1 MNDKMEKSYLSKREK
16 DIIYNPRTGT
26 EMERALQGKVP
37 IYKYSELC
45 DMAKRHGPPSRVLA
59 HLFNYSPQMVILL
72 QDPKNMSSGHWISVS
87 QNPQKKEIYFFSTYG
102 GKPDAEKVEWLT
114 EDDLKESG
122 QFCNI
127 FNDSMREYQ
136 KRGWEIHY
144 NDFPYQTSGDHTATC
159 GIYTAA
165 FLRSGSNPDEF
176 MRQTQRIQDA
186 GYNPAI
192 VYFKR
197 YFM

>member
-1 MNDKMEKSYLSKREK
+1 MNHKIESPYLSKREK
-16 DIIYNPRTGT
+16 DIIYKPRSGA
-26 EMERALQGKVP
+26 EMEHALQNKVP

-45 DMAKRHGPPSRVLA
+45 ELASRYGPPSRMLA
-59 HLFNYSPQMVILL
+59 HLFRHSPQFVVLL
-72 QDPKNMSSGHWISVS
+72 QNPKNMSSGHWISVS
-87 QNPQKKEIYFFSTYG
+87 QNPKKKEIYFFSTYG
-102 GKPDAEKVEWLT
+102 GKPDVEKVEWLT
-114 EDDLKESG
+114 EDDLRDSG
-122 QFCNI
+122 QFLNI

-144 NDFPYQTSGDHTATC
+144 NDCPYQQSGDHTATC

-165 FLRSGSNPDEF
+165 FLRSGANPDEF
-176 MRQTQRIQDA
+176 MRQTKRIEEA